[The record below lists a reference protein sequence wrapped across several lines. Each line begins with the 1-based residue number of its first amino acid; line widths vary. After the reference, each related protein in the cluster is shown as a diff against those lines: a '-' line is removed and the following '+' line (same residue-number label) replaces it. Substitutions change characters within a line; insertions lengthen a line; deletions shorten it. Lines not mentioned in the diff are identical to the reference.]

1 MSAELASAVHL
12 RKFSLSFLTL
22 GMAEESVTGAGHL
35 RKNLAPRLVFLLLW
49 QTV

>member
-12 RKFSLSFLTL
+12 KKFSLAVLTL
-22 GMAEESVTGAGHL
+22 GMAEETVTRAGRL
-35 RKNLAPRLVFLLLW
+35 RKNLAPKLVFLLLW